1 MFEIRF
7 HGRGGQ
13 GAVTASE
20 ILALAIF
27 KEGKYP
33 QSFPSFG
40 LERRGAP
47 VAAYLRVDEKKIE
60 IRQNIYKPDFVVV
73 MDSTLL
79 KLDVTLSGLKT
90 DGGFLIDSP
99 EPPEAFN
106 SFGDFRIGTID
117 ASDIAVRYGL
127 GTSLLPITNTVILGA
142 LLKMTGIVSMKN
154 LLSAIGESITKKTE
168 ENKSGAKE
176 AFDRV
181 KIGRTT

>member
-27 KEGKYP
+27 KEGGYP

-60 IRQNIYKPDFVVV
+60 MRQNIYAPDFVVA

-79 KLDVTLSGLKT
+79 KFDATLSGLKK
-90 DGGFLIDSP
+90 GGGLLINSP
-99 EPPEAFN
+99 DQPNEFCSLGE
-106 SFGDFRIGTID
+106 FRVGTVD
-117 ASDIAVRYGL
+117 ASAIAMRYKL
-127 GTSLLPITNTVILGA
+127 GTSLLPIINTVILGA
-142 LLKMTGIVSMKN
+142 LIRMTDIVSMES
-154 LLSAIGESITKKTE
+154 LLSAIGESITKKTD
-168 ENKSGAKE
+168 ENKSGAKD
-176 AFDRV
+176 AFDSV
-181 KIGRTT
+181 KILEI

>member
-27 KEGKYP
+27 KEGRFP

-47 VAAYLRVDEKKIE
+47 VAAYLRVDEKKIQ
-60 IRQNIYKPDFVVV
+60 IRQNIYEPDFVVV

-79 KLDVTLSGLKT
+79 KFDATLSGLKAE
-90 DGGFLIDSP
+90 GGVLLNSP
-99 EPPEAFN
+99 DPPEAFG
-106 SFGDFRIGTID
+106 SFGDFRIGTVD
-117 ASDIAVRYGL
+117 ASEIAIRYGL
-127 GTSLLPITNTVILGA
+127 GTSLLPIINTVILGA
-142 LLKMTGIVSMKN
+142 LVKMTDIVSMES
-154 LLSAIGESITKKTE
+154 LLSAIGESITKKTN
-168 ENKSGAKE
+168 ENKSGAKD
-176 AFDRV
+176 AFDHI
-181 KIGRTT
+181 KIGKGA